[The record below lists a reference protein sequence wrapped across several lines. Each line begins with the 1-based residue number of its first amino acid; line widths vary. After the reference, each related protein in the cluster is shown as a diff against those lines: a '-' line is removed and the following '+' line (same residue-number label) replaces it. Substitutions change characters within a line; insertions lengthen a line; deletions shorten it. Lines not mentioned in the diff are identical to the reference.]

1 MLTPEQYQAYIDA
14 VNKFDKYIREHPEA
28 IDEAVRKY
36 TKSLADVRDI
46 INGK

>member
-1 MLTPEQYQAYIDA
+1 MLAPEQYQVFRDA
-14 VNKFDKYIREHPEA
+14 MEELDKWIEEHPEA